1 MYEFGGRKS
10 LQVAFN
16 VLNDGCGGCQYES
29 YPYEAQLPV
38 RIDDKYIRQANIVST
53 NYIKPNLKNDRYL
66 TLTERATLLRL
77 DVLLS
82 EVTAKKHPQ
91 YRVREI
97 INLSNQYVALNKKRD
112 EEISRLLEELKHLVD
127 NN

>member
-1 MYEFGGRKS
+1 MIKS
-10 LQVAFN
+10 MCIIFITVSFAQVF
-16 VLNDGCGGCQYES
+16 DY
-29 YPYEAQLPV
+29 